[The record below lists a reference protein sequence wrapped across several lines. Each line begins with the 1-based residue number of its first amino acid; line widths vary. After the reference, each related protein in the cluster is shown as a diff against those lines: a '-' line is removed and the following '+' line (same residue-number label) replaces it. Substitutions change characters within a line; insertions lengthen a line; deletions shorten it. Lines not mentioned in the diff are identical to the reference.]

1 MMGFAQ
7 PANFLS
13 NPQASCTTLHVPLV
27 VSCSTVSALTAG
39 MTGGGGNGGSGS
51 SSTALLNVF
60 FLICFLCCFFASLLT
75 LAKLMPLAFS
85 LALALALAFGAPLL
99 EADAGRSLMAA
110 YLGWWHD
117 RRRVSWG
124 FRASRKGEEP
134 GGFLHACSQLLPDL
148 IRQLMLLLLLLPPCL
163 ILVSS
168 LLP

>member
-75 LAKLMPLAFS
+75 LGQAHALGLS
-85 LALALALAFGAPLL
+85 LALALAFGAPLL

-117 RRRVSWG
+117 RRRVFFG
-124 FRASRKGEEP
+124 GLGQVGRARSLEVSCMLALSSSRT
-134 GGFLHACSQLLPDL
+134 SS
-148 IRQLMLLLLLLPPCL
+148 
-163 ILVSS
+163 VS
-168 LLP
+168 

>member
-85 LALALALAFGAPLL
+85 LALAFGAPLL